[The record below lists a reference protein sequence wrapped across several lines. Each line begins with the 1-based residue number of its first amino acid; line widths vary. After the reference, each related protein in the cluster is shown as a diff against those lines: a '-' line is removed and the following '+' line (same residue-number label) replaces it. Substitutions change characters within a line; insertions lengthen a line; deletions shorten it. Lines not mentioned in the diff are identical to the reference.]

1 MQFVRNLLIE
11 QRRRTIGALMGHI
24 EERVYPRLPAAER
37 KDLRDKVLATVN
49 AYHDICL
56 DILKS
61 SVSDGT
67 VVNEEAVR
75 MLTEMHAAMTA
86 RSSRRV

>member
-11 QRRRTIGALMGHI
+11 QRRRTVGALMGHI

-37 KDLRDKVLATVN
+37 KELRDKVLQTVN

-56 DILKS
+56 DVLKS
-61 SVSDGT
+61 SVNDGS
-67 VVNEEAVR
+67 VVNEEALRLLAEIHGTVVR
-75 MLTEMHAAMTA
+75 
-86 RSSRRV
+86 RG